1 MNTTPDLS
9 LSLYLLQAQ
18 CLAKEHQKL
27 CLVAENNHQ
36 VQWLCELLSQS
47 RSDVFCFPD
56 WEVLP
61 YDTLSPAL
69 DIAAERARALHR
81 LGQEQHFVVIT
92 SAHAIAYRLPEKSFY
107 EQQCFQF
114 RVNTELSRE
123 DLITLLSTHS
133 YVRVDEVREPME
145 FALRGALIDFYPPFS
160 SQPLR
165 LEWELNHIEKIR
177 FFDPS
182 TQRSIKELT
191 DVEFFPSYEYPVD
204 KDSIIE
210 FSHKAAA
217 LWGGKNPVAQQLRQ
231 GKIPAGF
238 LFFSPLWMGPKKC
251 RFYDYLPES
260 TVLSLHPKVDQSLA
274 ELKDQAYKAYEETAW
289 RYGFLT
295 FRPDE
300 ILADFT
306 PPQNKHNS
314 AIHPEGWELYALHT
328 TGPWDELKSQIPHSK
343 KRWIFTFE
351 SYSRSQILVPKIQ
364 ALLPQK
370 LQGCSTL
377 EEAFASE
384 LPYVFT
390 LAPLQEAIEYK
401 RLGIVIIPEAWLYQE
416 TVRVRSRQTGVS
428 RSKRSRPA
436 LDLAAGALV
445 VHRHHGLGRYKG
457 LTTLTFDNFEQ
468 ELIELEFQE
477 KQKLY
482 VPLGDIVLLTPYYA
496 LEQQNIEL
504 ALLGSPRW
512 KKQLQNAQKAIED
525 QAAALL
531 AIHAERA
538 RSQGEAFEIHP
549 DYYEFATSFPFEE
562 TVDQKQAI
570 CEVLADLQSPIPMDR
585 LVCGDVGFGKTEVAL
600 RGIFI
605 ALATGHQ
612 VAFLAPTTLLSQQH
626 YETLLERFEN
636 WPYKIALLTRHTASA
651 AEVLRQLASGE
662 IDCVVGTHKLL
673 QPSVEFKKLGL
684 IVVDEEHRFGVR
696 HKEALKKWRGAVN
709 ILTLT
714 ATPIPRTLSMS
725 FQGLRDL
732 SLIASPPSQRRS
744 IQTMISIYDMRVI
757 EQALSRELFRGGQV
771 YYLCNDIERHPAVV
785 TKLKTLFPAAR
796 IESLHGQLN
805 EREMERRMNQ
815 FYHQRLDILV
825 GTTIIET
832 GIDVPGANTIII
844 DNAHCFGLA
853 QLHQI
858 RGRVGRSH
866 QQAYAYLIIP
876 MPKEHLSETARSR
889 LELLVQYQ
897 DLGSGFQLA
906 THDLEIRGAGEILGD
921 KQSGHILDLGIDL
934 YRQILEEACRALD
947 SNQKTKKEKTIEF
960 QIDRAFSVDPYQI
973 PDPSMRLRIYHHF
986 EQLESIESWYQE
998 CASFEDRFGVMTPR
1012 TQEWAQSHR
1021 FRILAES
1028 WQWRQLKWRKKQ
1040 PLLIEFAPRG
1050 TEGSCA
1056 ENAIEQLV
1064 HNHMRYVSIKG
1075 PRAVAL
1081 AIPQEF
1087 EVDIVT
1093 ILSRLFDR
1101 LEEALVIKSSLL
1113 WVADKT

>member
-1 MNTTPDLS
+1 MTSDLS

-18 CLAKEHQKL
+18 RLAKDHQKL
-27 CLVAENNHQ
+27 CFVAENNHQ
-36 VQWLCELLSQS
+36 AQWLFELLSQS

-69 DIAAERARALHR
+69 DVAAERARTLYR
-81 LGQEQHFVVIT
+81 LSQEKSFVVIT
-92 SAHAIAYRLPEKSFY
+92 SAHSIAYRLPEKRFY
-107 EQQCFQF
+107 EQQCFRF
-114 RVNTELSRE
+114 KVNTELARE
-123 DLITLLSTHS
+123 DLINLLSTHS
-133 YVRVDEVREPME
+133 YTRVDEVREPME
-145 FALRGALIDFYPPFS
+145 FAIRGALIDFYPPFAA
-160 SQPLR
+160 QPLR
-165 LEWELNHIEKIR
+165 LEWDFNHIEKIR
-177 FFDPS
+177 FFDPI
-182 TQRSIKELT
+182 TQRSVKELSEI
-191 DVEFFPSYEYPVD
+191 EFFPSYEYPVD
-204 KDSIIE
+204 KDSIVD
-210 FSHKAAA
+210 FAHKAAE
-217 LWGGKNPVAQQLRQ
+217 LWGAKNPIAQQLRQ
-231 GKIPAGF
+231 GKIPPGF
-238 LFFSPLWMGPKKC
+238 LFFSPLWMGPKKY
-251 RFYDYLPES
+251 RFYDYLPRDA
-260 TVLSLHPKVDQSLA
+260 VLSLHPKVFHSLE
-274 ELKDQAYKAYEETAW
+274 ELKDQADKAYEETTW

-295 FRPDE
+295 FKPE
-300 ILADFT
+300 QILADFT
-306 PPQNKHNS
+306 L
-314 AIHPEGWELYALHT
+314 PEEICHKSPSSEEWEVYQLHT
-328 TGPWDELKSQIPHSK
+328 SGPWEELKSQIPSSN

-364 ALLPQK
+364 ALLPDSMIE
-370 LQGCSTL
+370 CATL
-377 EEAFASE
+377 EESLAKTD

-390 LAPLQEAIEYK
+390 LAPLQEAVHHIS
-401 RLGIVIIPEAWLYQE
+401 LGIVIIPEAWLYQE
-416 TVRVRSRQTGVS
+416 TVRVRSRRTGVS
-428 RSKRSRPA
+428 RSKRSRQA
-436 LDLAAGALV
+436 LELATGSLV

-468 ELIELEFQE
+468 ELIELEFQQS
-477 KQKLY
+477 QKLY
-482 VPLGDIVLLTPYYA
+482 VPLTDIILLTPYYA

-531 AIHAERA
+531 AIHAARA
-538 RSQGEAFEIHP
+538 KSQGEAFEVNA
-549 DYYEFATSFPFEE
+549 DYYEFAASFPFEE
-562 TVDQKQAI
+562 TPDQKQAI
-570 CEVLADLQSPIPMDR
+570 AEVLVDLQSPIPMDR

-600 RGIFI
+600 RAIFI
-605 ALATGHQ
+605 ALGAGHQ

-651 AEVLRQLASGE
+651 TEVLRQLAAGE

-673 QPSVEFKKLGL
+673 QPTVEFKKLGL

-696 HKEALKKWRGAVN
+696 HKEALKKWRGSVN

-744 IQTMISIYDMRVI
+744 IQTMISVYDLRVI

-771 YYLCNDIERHPAVV
+771 YYLCNDIDKHPDVV
-785 TKLKTLFPAAR
+785 VKLKNLFPAAR

-866 QQAYAYLIIP
+866 QQAYAYLMIP

-947 SNQKTKKEKTIEF
+947 SNQKIKKEKSIEF
-960 QIDRAFSVDPYQI
+960 LIDRAFSVDPYQI

-986 EQLESIESWYQE
+986 EQLDTIESWYQE

-1028 WQWRQLKWRKKQ
+1028 WQWRQFKWRKKQ
-1040 PLLIEFAPRG
+1040 PLLIEFAPKG
-1050 TEGSCA
+1050 TEGSCS
-1056 ENAIEQLV
+1056 EPAIEQFV
-1064 HNHMRYVSIKG
+1064 QDHMRYVSIKG
-1075 PRAVAL
+1075 PRAISL
-1081 AIPQEF
+1081 AIPPEA
-1087 EVDIVT
+1087 EVNIVAL
-1093 ILSRLFDR
+1093 LSRFFDR
-1101 LEEALVIKSSLL
+1101 LEDDIRVKSSLL
-1113 WVADKT
+1113 WACEKS